1 MKIRKLLGGTLLAS
15 LLALGVGV
23 GVASKAPVK
32 AEPVAAD
39 EDTWMSNFSFN
50 AGALLEIEGFDPN
63 SIYVHTYTDGVGNDR
78 YFNMFPIKSGSQYYS
93 VNATFPSW
101 YTYNRVQFKL
111 QVGGEDKWASPYSES
126 ASEGSHY
133 KQVYCTFGSWNEGE
147 NWTFSLRTTNN
158 LFIDYAPSG
167 QHNSYYF
174 EEDVGS
180 ASFVVRDF
188 VADEVNTKYYSIDY
202 RDSWAFARLTLSDVD
217 ADKTNPNSVM
227 TYVTDEWCSMK
238 EGTYDVILK
247 NNNSGNGLLEF
258 RKHTSQES
266 YVYLVGGD
274 INPNVWVYTFSSG
287 GVEQFGSF
295 PGTQLKDITGYQD
308 ITGDMYFQ
316 GLDVSAFYL
325 PLEIGYPAADHLILA
340 WKNEYGVVA
349 NQSAN
354 MLLVEDSA
362 YWFSYE
368 AEYHNDEAG
377 EALTFLW
384 NFENVR
390 KSTANESICE
400 LSQSQAEDIVN
411 RYNNLSSNIVRS
423 TYVDCTTINTWKGA
437 EKDAK
442 QYTRVDAMLKVVE
455 EIAGVSLVSSSLVT
469 MGYENQISN
478 NGALYASIAI
488 VSLISVSLL
497 VTLVIVK
504 KRKHN

>member
-1 MKIRKLLGGTLLAS
+1 MKFKKLIGGTLLAAV
-15 LLALGVGV
+15 LGLGVGA
-23 GVASKAPVK
+23 GVASKASAK

-39 EDTWMSNFSFN
+39 TDTWMINFSFK
-50 AGALLEIEGFDPN
+50 AGEIIEKEGFDWD
-63 SIYVHTYTDGVGNDR
+63 SVFVHTYTDGVGNDK
-78 YFNMFPIKSGSQYYS
+78 YFQMFPIKSGSEYFS
-93 VNATFPSW
+93 VNATFPDG
-101 YTYNRVQFKL
+101 YTYDRVQLKL
-111 QVGGEDKWASPYSES
+111 TISGSDKWAAPYS
-126 ASEGSHY
+126 ASGSKGIHN
-133 KQVYCTFGSWNEGE
+133 KQTYLTLFSWNEGVD
-147 NWTFSLRTTNN
+147 WTFSLRTTDN
-158 LFIDYAPSG
+158 LYVDYAPSG
-167 QHNSYYF
+167 QSNPYYF
-174 EEDVGS
+174 EEDPGN
-180 ASFVVRDF
+180 ASFVIRDL
-188 VADEVNTKYYSIDY
+188 VVDDDDTKYYALSY
-202 RDSWAFARLTLSDVD
+202 RQSWALTSVTLQD
-217 ADKTNPNSVM
+217 ADADTSNPNGAM
-227 TYVTDEWCSMK
+227 RYVTTEWCNMRL
-238 EGTYDVILK
+238 GTYDIILK
-247 NNNSGNGLLEF
+247 NNNTGNGILEF
-258 RKHTSQES
+258 RKHTSKES

-308 ITGDMYFQ
+308 ITVDMYFQ

-340 WKNEYGVVA
+340 WKNEYGIVA

-411 RYNNLSSNIVRS
+411 RYNNLSSNTVRS